1 MRLKPDG
8 GGDPMQKY
16 DRPRF
21 GKQRFGR
28 GRRRTPPETTTC
40 FVLRPSFPHFFFTT
54 LPSRGVPTPGT
65 ELQIFVQNQNF
76 KNQPIEG
83 DPAAAAAEFFPSPL
97 DEDPSNQS
105 GRQKEVIKYSHIPGT
120 S

>member
-8 GGDPMQKY
+8 GGDPTQKY

-40 FVLRPSFPHFFFTT
+40 FVLRPSFPHFF
-54 LPSRGVPTPGT
+54 LPHSRHVEYLLPVLNCRFSFEIKT
-65 ELQIFVQNQNF
+65 F

-83 DPAAAAAEFFPSPL
+83 DTAAAAAEFFPSPL
-97 DEDPSNQS
+97 DDDPSNQS